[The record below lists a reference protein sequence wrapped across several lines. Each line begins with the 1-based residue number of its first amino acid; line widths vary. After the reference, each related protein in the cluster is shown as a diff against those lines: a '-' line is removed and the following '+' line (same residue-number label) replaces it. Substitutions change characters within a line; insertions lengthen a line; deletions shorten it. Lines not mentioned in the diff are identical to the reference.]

1 MVSSKNRFKRSCI
14 VCDELLCSGCP
25 HHVRAHSFIESVK
38 FFELR
43 NPKRIGQEPAI
54 SHHIGVCW
62 KAILKSEA
70 LNSNT
75 QTGIVLR
82 RELLD
87 DCCCEL
93 VNVQIRS
100 VNDDVAAG
108 TNLSHPPAFRGNSV
122 ERSALLLKRMWSSDL
137 FKATHQCGIFRVKK

>member
-87 DCCCEL
+87 DGCCKL
-93 VNVQIRS
+93 VDIEISRVD
-100 VNDDVAAG
+100 DDVAASA
-108 TNLSHPPAFRGNSV
+108 NLSHSGALRGNPI
-122 ERSALLLKRMWSSDL
+122 EWSALLLNGMRSP
-137 FKATHQCGIFRVKK
+137 H